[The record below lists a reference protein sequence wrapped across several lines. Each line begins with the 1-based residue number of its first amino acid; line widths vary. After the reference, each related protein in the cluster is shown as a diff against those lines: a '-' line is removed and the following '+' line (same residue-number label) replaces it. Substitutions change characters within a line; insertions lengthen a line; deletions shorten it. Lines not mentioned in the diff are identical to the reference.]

1 MLSKITKKQ
10 LWELLVAI
18 VHNVVASGFQL
29 SSKQLAS
36 AAELERLRVVALF
49 RYSWQSSSSKTTIN
63 TKYVQVNTFCFYNIQ
78 FIRRQYILYGLILCD
93 WFT

>member
-49 RYSWQSSSSKTTIN
+49 RYN
-63 TKYVQVNTFCFYNIQ
+63 N
-78 FIRRQYILYGLILCD
+78 YIDGKAARAKQQLTLSMYR
-93 WFT
+93 